1 MQHFEPA
8 DLHTHYRLQGAGQ
21 SYLVTRGAM
30 GVCRFEFSSKAGQ
43 EQPKVDLP
51 LDDQVGLRLACLA
64 AFSHRNVLVRVRLRP
79 TSYQVARLAQMLAIL
94 DRFRDDH
101 GQPVRVRTI
110 AAEIVFPGSVM
121 PSRAIEWKS
130 SIYRRQTQRLIAAA
144 QAMRADGYRHLLL
157 GRMDGGRPPARMELQ
172 SI

>member
-1 MQHFEPA
+1 
-8 DLHTHYRLQGAGQ
+8 
-21 SYLVTRGAM
+21 M

-43 EQPKVDLP
+43 EHPKVDLP

-64 AFSHRNVLVRVRLRP
+64 AFSDRKPLVRVRLRP

-101 GQPVRVRTI
+101 RQPVRVRTI
-110 AAEIVFPGSVM
+110 AAEIVFPGSAM

-157 GRMDGGRPPARMELQ
+157 GRMEGGRPPARMQLRP
-172 SI
+172 I